1 MPKNIEQ
8 IYLDYAAATP
18 IDGRVNNLMA
28 KVSAKFFGNSSSGH
42 IFGLEARKILEE
54 SRQKIAHF
62 LGAKSEEVFFTGSG
76 TESVNLAILG
86 LARVS
91 QSYGKHIITSQIEH
105 LSVLNICRKLEKEG
119 FRVTYLRVNEKG
131 FVDLEELKKT
141 LTPKTTLVSIMMAN
155 NEIGTIQPIKDI
167 SKIIKDWRKE
177 NGSEY
182 PYFHSDAGQA
192 AGALNIKPE
201 TLGVDLLSFNG
212 SKIYGPKGIGVLFK
226 KNKIRLEPM
235 ICGGSQERG
244 LRAGTENVAL
254 AAGMALALELTEKSK
269 EKEAKRLTDLR
280 DWLIEKIQKE
290 IPETKLNGDL
300 KKRLPN
306 NINISFKNI
315 DGEMLMLALSR
326 QGFAV
331 STGSACTTSETGP
344 SHVISALGYIK
355 DEGNLRIT
363 LGRETTRK
371 DLKKFLETLKKEVK
385 RLRDIA

>member
-371 DLKKFLETLKKEVK
+371 DLKKFLETLKKEMK

>member
-18 IDGRVNNLMA
+18 IDGGVNNLMA